1 MAPSR
6 DVAPPAATTRE
17 EARAFAAAFRG
28 RRTPLDAAFD
38 RFLPAELR
46 EVSAYYWTPLRV
58 ARQAAAWLRDIQVR
72 DVVDVG
78 SGAGKF
84 CVAASLL
91 TRCRFVGL
99 EKRASLAEAARE
111 LAETFDV
118 GDRVTFVTGDLA
130 SSPVPEADAYYLFNP
145 FGEYAFHSRRFA
157 DPDVSFTVER
167 QAKDVDAARA
177 LLSAARPGT
186 FVITLNGIGG
196 PLPESY
202 EQIDVARRLPGTLR
216 LWKKRA

>member
-6 DVAPPAATTRE
+6 DVAPPAAARD

-28 RRTPLDAAFD
+28 RRVPLDAAFD
-38 RFLPAELR
+38 RFLAAELR
-46 EVSAYYWTPLRV
+46 EVSAHYWSPLRV
-58 ARQAAAWLRDIQVR
+58 VRQAAAWLRDIQVR

-84 CVAASLL
+84 CVAAALL

-99 EKRASLAEAARE
+99 EKRAALAEAARE
-111 LAETFDV
+111 LAETFGV

-130 SSPVPEADAYYLFNP
+130 SSRVPAADAYYLFNP

-157 DPDVSFTVER
+157 DPAATFTPEAQARDVE
-167 QAKDVDAARA
+167 AATA
-177 LLSAARPGT
+177 LLSRARPGT

-196 PLPESY
+196 PLPGSY
-202 EQIDVARRLPGTLR
+202 EQLDVARRLPGTLR
-216 LWKKRA
+216 LWKKRV